1 MVVAEVVK
9 EDNVFPMIPAGA
21 AVRDMI
27 IEPPKHKLDKP
38 TGSDMTAARPLPA
51 ADPIGTHTIS
61 LFVNNKPGVLVRV
74 ALVFS
79 RRGFNIE
86 SLVVS
91 PGVEGRFSRMT
102 ITCSGRKDDLEQI
115 IKQLAK
121 LVDVVHAIDHT
132 TDVTYSVEI
141 ALVKLECALE
151 ERTPILQIA
160 EHYKARVVD
169 FGTDSLILQA
179 HGSSEKL
186 DALIELL
193 RPFRLVELVRS
204 GKLLMAR
211 GERVT

>member
-1 MVVAEVVK
+1 VSAAPALVADSV
-9 EDNVFPMIPAGA
+9 
-21 AVRDMI
+21 
-27 IEPPKHKLDKP
+27 
-38 TGSDMTAARPLPA
+38 
-51 ADPIGTHTIS
+51 GTHTIS
-61 LFVNNKPGVLVRV
+61 VFVNNKPGVLVRV

-102 ITCSGRKDDLEQI
+102 ITCSGRPEDLEQVV
-115 IKQLAK
+115 KQLAK

-132 TDVTYSVEI
+132 ADASYQVEI
-141 ALVKLECALE
+141 ALLKLHCPLDQ
-151 ERTPILQIA
+151 RTQVLQIA

-169 FGTDSLILQA
+169 FGHDSLILQA

-186 DALIELL
+186 DALTELL
-193 RPFRLVELVRS
+193 RPFSLVELVRS

-211 GERVT
+211 GRSVT

>member
-1 MVVAEVVK
+1 MSAA
-9 EDNVFPMIPAGA
+9 PAF
-21 AVRDMI
+21 
-27 IEPPKHKLDKP
+27 
-38 TGSDMTAARPLPA
+38 A
-51 ADPIGTHTIS
+51 ADKVGTHTIS
-61 LFVNNKPGVLVRV
+61 VFVNNKPGVLVRV

-102 ITCSGRKDDLEQI
+102 ITCSGNAEDLEQVV
-115 IKQLAK
+115 KQLAK

-132 TDVTYSVEI
+132 ADASYQVEI
-141 ALVKLECALE
+141 ALLKLHCPLDQ
-151 ERTPILQIA
+151 RTQVLQIA

-169 FGTDSLILQA
+169 FGQDSLILQA

-186 DALIELL
+186 DALTELL
-193 RPFRLVELVRS
+193 RPFSLVELVRS

-211 GERVT
+211 GRSVT